1 MSIRQDVFEKLAF
14 RAAQLFGK
22 EQAAL
27 TEATRFVEDC
37 NAKSVQYSQIT
48 TFLED
53 EFDIEIP
60 YMEFRRQATFGDA
73 VRFVVEECLG
83 ETFDDEESAPAETPA
98 AAPAASEGENERQKE
113 VLAKLAERAS
123 GLFGVPAESITREKR
138 FVEDFNAKSVQYS
151 QITTF
156 LEDEFD
162 IEIPYM
168 EFRRQATVGEAVD
181 YVITECLGEEIGKAA
196 EEEAPAVETPA
207 AAEAPAESGS
217 AKSDHDD
224 ELAMRERFTLKETF
238 KGEEL
243 EAVYMV
249 ARKPTAV
256 DPSVDL
262 AHSEDPMARMGQGFC
277 PEFKQRTYECAPGVM
292 CDQDVPVKMRDG
304 VTIYCDLYRPA
315 DTTQKYPVIVS
326 WSWFGKRPGEG
337 MSEWQI
343 MGVPPHTVSKFAK
356 FESPDPLYWCYN
368 GYVVANVDVRGA
380 GHSEGN
386 VHMFTHQ
393 DREDGYDFVEWA
405 AQQWWCNGKV
415 GMSGNSGVA
424 MHQWGIASMQPPH
437 LECIAPW
444 ESTTD
449 LYRESF
455 YEGGV
460 PALSFNKFISA
471 QVTGTGGVDSQVD
484 MAIKYPL
491 MNGYWED
498 KRPDFSKVTCAVY
511 QTAGWSHFHLRGS
524 FQAFR
529 KAKTKRKWMR
539 AHRDFEWPDTYTPE
553 NLEDL
558 KRFYDRYLKGIHNG
572 WEMTPKVRLDIMDAY
587 DCDYQVRRPENEFPL
602 KRTEYKK
609 LYFDASDPK
618 NLTMHDAP
626 VAKEAVVGYDG
637 NTEQVEFDMV
647 FDEDTEITGYAYL
660 HLFVAAESYNDMDMF
675 VNIQKADA
683 DGNWVPWYTLNEP
696 HPGAWGKCRISHREL
711 SKSESQYVKGQLVQP
726 VMAHKRELKVKP
738 GEIVP
743 VDIEIV
749 PSSRIIHKG
758 EKLRVQIAGRYIR
771 EGWFEPLA
779 WDTDNHGRQL
789 IYTGGQYES
798 FIQVPVIPPKYRAGD
813 YIYR

>member
-1 MSIRQDVFEKLAF
+1 MSIRQEVFEKLAQ

-22 EQAAL
+22 KQEEL
-27 TEATRFVEDC
+27 TEDTRFVEDC
-37 NAKSVQYSQIT
+37 SAKSVQYSQIT

-60 YMEFRRQATFGDA
+60 YMEFRRQPTFGDA
-73 VRFVVEECLG
+73 VRYVVEECLG
-83 ETFDDEESAPAETPA
+83 ESYDDDEEPAAVETAAAPAPAPAPA
-98 AAPAASEGENERQKE
+98 AAPA
-113 VLAKLAERAS
+113 
-123 GLFGVPAESITREKR
+123 
-138 FVEDFNAKSVQYS
+138 
-151 QITTF
+151 
-156 LEDEFD
+156 
-162 IEIPYM
+162 
-168 EFRRQATVGEAVD
+168 
-181 YVITECLGEEIGKAA
+181 
-196 EEEAPAVETPA
+196 PAVEET
-207 AAEAPAESGS
+207 GS

-262 AHSEDPMARMGQGFC
+262 AASDDPMARMGQGFC

-315 DTTQKYPVIVS
+315 DTTKKYPVIVS

-484 MAIKYPL
+484 MAVKYPL

-498 KRPDFSKVTCAVY
+498 KRPDFSKVTCAV
-511 QTAGWSHFHLRGS
+511 
-524 FQAFR
+524 
-529 KAKTKRKWMR
+529 
-539 AHRDFEWPDTYTPE
+539 
-553 NLEDL
+553 
-558 KRFYDRYLKGIHNG
+558 
-572 WEMTPKVRLDIMDAY
+572 
-587 DCDYQVRRPENEFPL
+587 
-602 KRTEYKK
+602 
-609 LYFDASDPK
+609 
-618 NLTMHDAP
+618 
-626 VAKEAVVGYDG
+626 
-637 NTEQVEFDMV
+637 
-647 FDEDTEITGYAYL
+647 
-660 HLFVAAESYNDMDMF
+660 
-675 VNIQKADA
+675 
-683 DGNWVPWYTLNEP
+683 
-696 HPGAWGKCRISHREL
+696 
-711 SKSESQYVKGQLVQP
+711 
-726 VMAHKRELKVKP
+726 
-738 GEIVP
+738 
-743 VDIEIV
+743 
-749 PSSRIIHKG
+749 
-758 EKLRVQIAGRYIR
+758 
-771 EGWFEPLA
+771 
-779 WDTDNHGRQL
+779 
-789 IYTGGQYES
+789 
-798 FIQVPVIPPKYRAGD
+798 
-813 YIYR
+813 

>member
-1 MSIRQDVFEKLAF
+1 MSIRQDVFKQLAL
-14 RAAQLFGK
+14 RASQLFGK
-22 EQAAL
+22 SQDEL

-60 YMEFRRQATFGDA
+60 YMEFRRQPTFGDA
-73 VRFVVEECLG
+73 VRYVVEECLG
-83 ETFDDEESAPAETPA
+83 ESYDDDEEPAAVETAAAPAPAPAPAPA
-98 AAPAASEGENERQKE
+98 AAPA
-113 VLAKLAERAS
+113 
-123 GLFGVPAESITREKR
+123 
-138 FVEDFNAKSVQYS
+138 
-151 QITTF
+151 
-156 LEDEFD
+156 
-162 IEIPYM
+162 
-168 EFRRQATVGEAVD
+168 
-181 YVITECLGEEIGKAA
+181 
-196 EEEAPAVETPA
+196 PAVEET
-207 AAEAPAESGS
+207 GS

-262 AHSEDPMARMGQGFC
+262 AASDDPMARMGQGFC

-315 DTTQKYPVIVS
+315 DTTKKYPVIVS

-424 MHQWGIASMQPPH
+424 MHQWGIA
-437 LECIAPW
+437 ECIAPW

-484 MAIKYPL
+484 MAVKYPL

-511 QTAGWSHFHLRGS
+511 QTAGFSHFHLRGS

-529 KAKTKRKWMR
+529 KCKSKRKWMR

-558 KRFYDRYLKGIHNG
+558 KRFYDRYLKDIHNG
-572 WEMTPKVRLDIMDAY
+572 WEMTPRVRIDVMDAY

-609 LYFDASDPK
+609 FYFDASDSK

-626 VAKEAVVGYDG
+626 VAKEAVVAYDG

-647 FDEDTEITGYAYL
+647 FDEDTELTGYAYL

-675 VNIQKADA
+675 INIQKADA
-683 DGNWVPWYTLNEP
+683 DGNWIPWFTLNEP

-711 SKSESQYVKGQLVQP
+711 SKSESQYIKGQLVQP
-726 VMAHKRELKVKP
+726 VMAHKRELKVQP

-749 PSSRIIHKG
+749 PSSRIFHKG

-813 YIYR
+813 YVYR

>member
-1 MSIRQDVFEKLAF
+1 MSIRQDFSKQLAL
-14 RAAQLFGK
+14 RASQLFGK
-22 EQAAL
+22 SQDEL

-60 YMEFRRQATFGDA
+60 YMEFRRQPTFGDA
-73 VRFVVEECLG
+73 VRYVVEECLG
-83 ETFDDEESAPAETPA
+83 ESYDDDEEPAAVETAAAPAPAPAPAPA
-98 AAPAASEGENERQKE
+98 AAPA
-113 VLAKLAERAS
+113 
-123 GLFGVPAESITREKR
+123 
-138 FVEDFNAKSVQYS
+138 
-151 QITTF
+151 
-156 LEDEFD
+156 
-162 IEIPYM
+162 
-168 EFRRQATVGEAVD
+168 
-181 YVITECLGEEIGKAA
+181 
-196 EEEAPAVETPA
+196 PAVEET
-207 AAEAPAESGS
+207 GS

-262 AHSEDPMARMGQGFC
+262 AASDDPMARMGQGFC

-315 DTTQKYPVIVS
+315 DTTKKYPVIVS

-368 GYVVANVDVRGA
+368 GYVVAN
-380 GHSEGN
+380 
-386 VHMFTHQ
+386 
-393 DREDGYDFVEWA
+393 
-405 AQQWWCNGKV
+405 
-415 GMSGNSGVA
+415 
-424 MHQWGIASMQPPH
+424 
-437 LECIAPW
+437 ECIAPW

-484 MAIKYPL
+484 MAVKYPL

-511 QTAGWSHFHLRGS
+511 QTAGFSHFHLRGS

-529 KAKTKRKWMR
+529 KCKSKRKWMR

-558 KRFYDRYLKGIHNG
+558 KRFYDRYLKDIHNG
-572 WEMTPKVRLDIMDAY
+572 WEMTPRVRIDVMDAY

-609 LYFDASDPK
+609 FYFDASDSK

-626 VAKEAVVGYDG
+626 VAKEAVVAYDG

-647 FDEDTEITGYAYL
+647 FDEDTELTGYAYL

-675 VNIQKADA
+675 INIQKADA
-683 DGNWVPWYTLNEP
+683 DGNW
-696 HPGAWGKCRISHREL
+696 
-711 SKSESQYVKGQLVQP
+711 
-726 VMAHKRELKVKP
+726 
-738 GEIVP
+738 
-743 VDIEIV
+743 
-749 PSSRIIHKG
+749 
-758 EKLRVQIAGRYIR
+758 
-771 EGWFEPLA
+771 
-779 WDTDNHGRQL
+779 
-789 IYTGGQYES
+789 
-798 FIQVPVIPPKYRAGD
+798 IP
-813 YIYR
+813 